1 MAEILGLPR
10 YNYHILDFMVS
21 SETKDKEVG
30 LAAMEQMLEGIER
43 PRNMKEDLL
52 CRHLDLPEG
61 AGTFNERMKDVLR
74 KSFTDAEEYAFL
86 REDER
91 FWQLV
96 ERLG

>member
-1 MAEILGLPR
+1 
-10 YNYHILDFMVS
+10 
-21 SETKDKEVG
+21 
-30 LAAMEQMLEGIER
+30 MEQMLEGIER